1 MGRHGRR
8 GGHGRRGK
16 SRPGRAC
23 PGAGGMA
30 WRSRHGVE
38 RRVLAWR
45 HLAWQAGRGRAGLDK
60 AWQGVALQ
68 VTNYISM
75 GYMIISWRGPHGAGY
90 TYEESN
96 VVDTLLPLNAHD
108 PKEIAHV

>member
-1 MGRHGRR
+1 MSGRGMAGPGVAGTARPGKAGHGPSGR
-8 GGHGRRGK
+8 GG
-16 SRPGRAC
+16 A
-23 PGAGGMA
+23 
-30 WRSRHGVE
+30 RSGE
-38 RRVLAWR
+38 
-45 HLAWQAGRGRAGLDK
+45 
-60 AWQGVALQ
+60 